1 MPRTRIHRTRTN
13 VLDSVVRVFDSIFS
27 GFFSSVNK
35 EADLLMDRIEAKTL
49 SLETKMMRAFGASF
63 LMGIGVLFL
72 ILSVYFYMIEYQGM
86 TRASSFFILA
96 VGIFILS
103 WLARKFWGETY
114 GTKNY

>member
-1 MPRTRIHRTRTN
+1 MPRTKIHRTRAN

-27 GFFSSVNK
+27 GFFSSVGK

-49 SLETKMMRAFGASF
+49 SLEAKMMRAFGAAF
-63 LMGIGVLFL
+63 MMGVGVLFL

-96 VGIFILS
+96 IALFILS
-103 WLARKFWGETY
+103 WATKRFWGQNY